1 MEPEQFTE
9 EQAQKLLE
17 ETMLGTAAPAPT
29 PEPVEPPASTPVEPV
44 ESVEPVEPV
53 TPTEPTEPATPAK
66 PEKEGEQ
73 PTDPYAW
80 INDIPE
86 SVRDKVIS
94 EINEKFQF
102 KHQADSNKGRLKAF
116 QQKLL
121 EAQQQLAVHGR
132 PASPAK
138 EQPAP
143 ADRRPP
149 STPEGWNELIKSDP
163 ELAKAIEA
171 RVSSE
176 IESAVQSV
184 KAEFQELKKTAIA
197 PLYDLQTQQYVEQ
210 QRQELERMVP
220 NVHQVIASPEY
231 QDWLNNAAPEGLRNL
246 ALRSVNAADA
256 VAVLRAYRDD
266 MIAMY
271 GNQEQP
277 NPVAAAPDTSK
288 ADKVAAERAAK
299 LQTPTVVPPAAPLA
313 PVQGNNKGPMTA
325 DAAQALFEAEYK
337 KLMSKK
343 T

>member
-17 ETMLGTAAPAPT
+17 ETMLGTATPAPAPVVEEPVQPEEPAAPEAPT
-29 PEPVEPPASTPVEPV
+29 EPVEPTNPVA
-44 ESVEPVEPV
+44 
-53 TPTEPTEPATPAK
+53 PTEPTK

-73 PTDPYAW
+73 PDDPYAW
-80 INDIPE
+80 VKDIPE
-86 SVRDKVIS
+86 SVREKVIS

-121 EAQQQLAVHGR
+121 EAQHQLAVHGR
-132 PASPAK
+132 SAPPAK

-197 PLYDLQTQQYVEQ
+197 PLYDHQTQQYVEQ

-231 QDWLNNAAPEGLRNL
+231 QEWLSNTAPEGLRNM

-256 VAVLRAYRDD
+256 IAVLKAYRDD
-266 MIAMY
+266 MIAQY
-271 GNQEQP
+271 GNPEQTSP
-277 NPVAAAPDTSK
+277 AAAPDTSK

-299 LQTPTVVPPAAPLA
+299 LQSPTVVPPAAVLA

-325 DAAQALFEAEYK
+325 EAAQALFEAEYN